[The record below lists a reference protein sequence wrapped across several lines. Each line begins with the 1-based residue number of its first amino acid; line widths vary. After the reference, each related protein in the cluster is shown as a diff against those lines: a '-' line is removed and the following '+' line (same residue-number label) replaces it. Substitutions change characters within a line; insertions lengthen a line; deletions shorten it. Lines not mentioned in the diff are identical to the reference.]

1 MSQSDK
7 LPAEEEQKLIGLVN
21 LETIQYKA
29 NLKRQGSVFDPNTA
43 EILSTVL
50 RELGE
55 ITFNRGVDYAL
66 ANIYTTA
73 QAAEKL
79 GVSKHLVI
87 RLAHK
92 MGLGK
97 KVSEAVFIFTNQD
110 IEVMENRNRVA
121 GRPQENF
128 TAGSR

>member
-7 LPAEEEQKLIGLVN
+7 LPVEEEQKLTGLVN
-21 LETIQYKA
+21 LEIIQYKA
-29 NLKRQGSVFDPNTA
+29 NLKRRGGVFDPNTA

-97 KVSEAVFIFTNQD
+97 KVSEAVFIFTNRD

-121 GRPQENF
+121 GRPQENP
-128 TAGSR
+128 

>member
-1 MSQSDK
+1 MKNKNFPVWSTWRSSSTKQTWSD
-7 LPAEEEQKLIGLVN
+7 
-21 LETIQYKA
+21 
-29 NLKRQGSVFDPNTA
+29 
-43 EILSTVL
+43 
-50 RELGE
+50 
-55 ITFNRGVDYAL
+55 RGVDYEL